1 MTDHIETV
9 GDLIAALDGYD
20 RDTRIRLAIQPR
32 WPFEYTISGV
42 AQTPDTA
49 EGVGIQPTGEPVVWI
64 AQGGQVDYLPP
75 IASNA
80 LGWSQ

>member
-1 MTDHIETV
+1 MTDRIETV
-9 GDLIAALDGYD
+9 GDLIAALEGNDP
-20 RDTRIRLAIQPR
+20 DTRIRLAIQPR
-32 WPFEYTISGV
+32 WPFEYTISDV
-42 AQTPDTA
+42 AQTSDDA
-49 EGVGIQPTGEPVVWI
+49 QRVGIPPTGEPVVWI